1 MWNRADIGWAR
12 EPLAEAV
19 PVAVAGPVA
28 ETGLLVE
35 PATEPLVGEPWLHLE
50 AGLGLAGPVAE
61 PGLPLEAGLG
71 LARERAPDLAGLVL
85 LRDWAQRTV
94 LVMDWADLSSA
105 DEARLEQV
113 KQVDLA
119 SAEAAGQGPT

>member
-1 MWNRADIGWAR
+1 M
-12 EPLAEAV
+12 
-19 PVAVAGPVA
+19 AVAGPVA

-105 DEARLEQV
+105 DEAGTRLAVEARLEQV
-113 KQVDLA
+113 EQVDLA

>member
-1 MWNRADIGWAR
+1 M
-12 EPLAEAV
+12 
-19 PVAVAGPVA
+19 AVAGPVA

-71 LARERAPDLAGLVL
+71 LAQERAPDPCKQAVQAG
-85 LRDWAQRTV
+85 RIRASGHRSGRTV